1 MSTNLKRFLIHC
13 STKWCG
19 MDDTFRAVAEKEED
33 LWELA
38 DQLAYENFNS
48 YGGTDLILEDY
59 YDTENMSEDE
69 IETILEDVEESDYY
83 YDSND
88 TYTYNGNFDETI
100 ESDNYSDNYIDVND
114 YYTNEEL
121 LDMYNST
128 YKNSFNSFYEFKNY
142 LNDYLNEN
150 N

>member
-13 STKWCG
+13 STAWCG

-59 YDTENMSEDE
+59 YDTEDMSEDE
-69 IETILEDVEESDYY
+69 IETILETEGDYY
-83 YDSND
+83 YASIEECED
-88 TYTYNGNFDETI
+88 DEEWNSYMGEI
-100 ESDNYSDNYIDVND
+100 IGEDN
-114 YYTNEEL
+114 E
-121 LDMYNST
+121 
-128 YKNSFNSFYEFKNY
+128 
-142 LNDYLNEN
+142 
-150 N
+150 

>member
-1 MSTNLKRFLIHC
+1 MSTNLKHFLIHC
-13 STKWCG
+13 STAWCG
-19 MDDTFRAVAEKEED
+19 MDDTFRAVAKKEED

-83 YDSND
+83 YASIEECED
-88 TYTYNGNFDETI
+88 DE
-100 ESDNYSDNYIDVND
+100 EW
-114 YYTNEEL
+114 
-121 LDMYNST
+121 NS
-128 YKNSFNSFYEFKNY
+128 Y
-142 LNDYLNEN
+142 LGEIFGEN
-150 N
+150 NE

>member
-13 STKWCG
+13 STAWCG

-59 YDTENMSEDE
+59 YDIEDLSEEE
-69 IETILEDVEESDYY
+69 IDAILEDICEVDYY
-83 YDSND
+83 YSSIEECED
-88 TYTYNGNFDETI
+88 DE
-100 ESDNYSDNYIDVND
+100 EW
-114 YYTNEEL
+114 
-121 LDMYNST
+121 NS
-128 YKNSFNSFYEFKNY
+128 YKGEIIG
-142 LNDYLNEN
+142 EN
-150 N
+150 NE

>member
-13 STKWCG
+13 STAWCG

-38 DQLAYENFNS
+38 DQLAYDNFMS
-48 YGGTDLILEDY
+48 YGGSDLILED

-83 YDSND
+83 YVSIEECED
-88 TYTYNGNFDETI
+88 DE
-100 ESDNYSDNYIDVND
+100 EW
-114 YYTNEEL
+114 
-121 LDMYNST
+121 NS
-128 YKNSFNSFYEFKNY
+128 Y
-142 LNDYLNEN
+142 LGEIFGEN
-150 N
+150 NE